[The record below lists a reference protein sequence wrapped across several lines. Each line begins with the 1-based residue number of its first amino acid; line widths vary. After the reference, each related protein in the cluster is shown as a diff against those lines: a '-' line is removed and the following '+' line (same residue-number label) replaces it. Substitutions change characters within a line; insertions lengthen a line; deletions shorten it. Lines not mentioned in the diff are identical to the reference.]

1 MSVFKDR
8 RVYRL
13 IARVVVL
20 VDSLNAV
27 PFRERDV
34 CAPHS
39 SLTFAVIKRH
49 LRMMDCH
56 EGQKVSGRKA
66 VVKKYSCNQGA
77 FLSSVPYHL

>member
-1 MSVFKDR
+1 VSVFKDR

-66 VVKKYSCNQGA
+66 VVGGW
-77 FLSSVPYHL
+77 